1 MLRYVVV
8 LSSSFFLFSSRRR
21 HTRCALV
28 TGVQT
33 CALPISE
40 PEITQAKAE
49 QEEQRY
55 GCQPSEEPPW
65 HRADAALRPQE
76 EEQQTKACQ
85 SQHVRG
91 IGSDFSVLQRQPD
104 LEVEQHGRD
113 RCRT

>member
-1 MLRYVVV
+1 MRISDWSSDVCSSDLAETAIYQCPVV
-8 LSSSFFLFSSRRR
+8 R
-21 HTRCALV
+21 T
-28 TGVQT
+28 
-33 CALPISE
+33 E

-91 IGSDFSVLQRQPD
+91 IGRSDERRVGKECVST
-104 LEVEQHGRD
+104 
-113 RCRT
+113 CRSGLSPYP